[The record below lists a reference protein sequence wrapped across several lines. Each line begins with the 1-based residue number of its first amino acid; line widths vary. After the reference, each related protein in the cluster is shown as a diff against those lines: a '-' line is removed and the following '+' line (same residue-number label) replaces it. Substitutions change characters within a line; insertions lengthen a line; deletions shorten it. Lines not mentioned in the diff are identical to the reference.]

1 MTLIGYWK
9 GSSTILLDVTEP
21 GSAVNKSVHQQF
33 MTYLRNQN
41 KIARTL
47 CVFEAVKMSIWGL
60 PIMNVSIVF
69 LIEA

>member
-1 MTLIGYWK
+1 MTLIGFWR
-9 GSSTILLDVTEP
+9 GSSTTLLDVAEP

-33 MTYLRNQN
+33 MTYVHNQN
-41 KIARTL
+41 MITRLL